1 MRYGNKH
8 ENKKDEKRGRT
19 GQRRLREGNMMEK
32 KMKDEG
38 TKGGV
43 GRTRTRRRLRRTRT
57 R

>member
-19 GQRRLREGNMMEK
+19 GQRRLREGNMIEK